1 MTEGSISKKILL
13 FALPLFLG
21 QLLQQLYNVADS
33 IIVGKYLGTDA
44 LAAVTSSGS
53 LIFLMV
59 GFINGLFMGA
69 SVIIGRSYGEK
80 DEEGL
85 SRAAHTAVA
94 FGIASGIF
102 LTIFGLIATPYILK
116 LMGTPD
122 NVMPNSVLYFRI
134 IAMGGLSNVFY
145 NTCCGI
151 FQAMGDSRR
160 PLHYLIVSAI
170 TNILLDLLFIAVLG
184 MNVGAAAGATVI
196 AQTLSA
202 LLAFLRLLR
211 VDGPH
216 RIYFRKIRIDW
227 SLLMAQLRIGIPTAI
242 QNSVIG
248 FANVVVQSNI
258 NAFGANAMAGCG
270 SYFKVEGFA
279 FLPIMS
285 FSMAL
290 TTFTSQNMGAKQFER
305 TKKGTRF
312 GICMGIGC
320 AEIIGILFYLFAP
333 VMIGLFTKDPDVI
346 AIGVRQARTETL
358 FYFLL
363 GLSHCMA
370 GILRG
375 AGKTTVPMF
384 IMLACWCLFRITYIT
399 IAVRF
404 VPDIHTIYMA
414 YPITWSLSSILF
426 TIYYFKADWV
436 HSFSRTKR
444 VKP

>member
-69 SVIIGRSYGEK
+69 SVIIGRRYGEK

-85 SRAAHTAVA
+85 SKAVHVSIA
-94 FGIASGIF
+94 FGLLSGIF
-102 LTIFGLIATPYILK
+102 LTIFGVIATPHILR
-116 LMGTPD
+116 LMGTPE

-134 IAMGGLSNVFY
+134 ISLGGLSNVFY

-170 TNILLDLLFIAVLG
+170 TNVLLDLLFIAVLG
-184 MNVGAAAGATVI
+184 MDVGAAAGATVI

-202 LLAFLRLLR
+202 LLAFMRLLR
-211 VDGPH
+211 VKGPH
-216 RIYFRKIRIDW
+216 RVSIRKIHLDW
-227 SLLMAQLRIGIPTAI
+227 TLLSAQLRIGIPTAI

-248 FANVVVQSNI
+248 FANVVVQSNV
-258 NAFGANAMAGCG
+258 NAFGADAMAGCG

-290 TTFTSQNMGAKQFER
+290 TTFTSQNMGASQFDR

-312 GICMGIGC
+312 GIFMGIGC
-320 AEIIGILFYLFAP
+320 AEIIGILFYVFAP
-333 VMIGLFTKDPDVI
+333 VMIGLFTQDPEVI
-346 AIGVRQARTETL
+346 AIGVRQAHTETL

-384 IMLACWCLFRITYIT
+384 IMLACWCLIRITYIT
-399 IAVRF
+399 IAVRII
-404 VPDIHTIYMA
+404 PDIHTIYVA

-436 HSFSRTKR
+436 HAFQSK
-444 VKP
+444 K

>member
-21 QLLQQLYNVADS
+21 QLLQQLYNVVDS

-69 SVIIGRSYGEK
+69 SVIIGRRCGEK
-80 DEEGL
+80 DDEGV
-85 SRAAHTAVA
+85 SRAAHTSVA
-94 FGIASGIF
+94 FGF
-102 LTIFGLIATPYILK
+102 LAGTFLLVVGVTVTPLLLR

-122 NVMPNSVLYFRI
+122 DVMPNSVLYFRI
-134 IAMGGLSNVFY
+134 YFLGGLSSVLY
-145 NTCCGI
+145 STCCGV
-151 FQAMGDSRR
+151 FQAMGDTRR
-160 PLHYLIVSAI
+160 PLHYLIVSAV
-170 TNILLDLLFIAVLG
+170 TNALLDLLFIAVLG
-184 MNVGAAAGATVI
+184 MGVGSAAAATAL

-202 LLAFLRLLR
+202 ILAFTRLLR
-211 VDGPH
+211 IDGPH
-216 RIYFRKIRIDW
+216 RIFINKLRIDRP
-227 SLLMAQLRIGIPTAI
+227 LLGAQLKIGFPTAI
-242 QNSVIG
+242 QNSVIAI
-248 FANVVVQSNI
+248 ANVVVQSNI

-290 TTFTSQNMGAKQFER
+290 STFTSQNMGARQYDR

-312 GICMGIGC
+312 GIFMGIGC
-320 AEIIGILFYLFAP
+320 AELIGILFYVFAP
-333 VMIGLFTKDPDVI
+333 IMIGLFSNDPEVI
-346 AIGVRQARTETL
+346 AIGVRQARTETF

-363 GLSHCMA
+363 ALSHCMA

-384 IMLACWCLFRITYIT
+384 IMLTCWCLIRITYIT
-399 IAVRF
+399 FAVRI
-404 VPDIHTIYMA
+404 VPDIHTIYVA
-414 YPITWSLSSILF
+414 YPITWFLSSVLF

-436 HSFSRTKR
+436 HAFQEKQPS
-444 VKP
+444 